1 MKVAL
6 AVAALSLVQPAH
18 SWYPFECCSDQDC
31 EPVSDAVEVPGGYQ
45 THGIFVPMAKVRPS
59 QDGRY
64 HWCHRD
70 GTVFC
75 FFAPLAGKARGLKL
89 CWRQDV
95 LVGQSARWHHAA
107 RARSRKDSTSREEE
121 EA

>member
-31 EPVSDAVEVPGGYQ
+31 EPISDAVEVPGGYQ

-64 HWCHRD
+64 HWCHR
-70 GTVFC
+70 GTYVFC
-75 FFAPLAGKARGLKL
+75 FFAPLAG
-89 CWRQDV
+89 
-95 LVGQSARWHHAA
+95 
-107 RARSRKDSTSREEE
+107 
-121 EA
+121 